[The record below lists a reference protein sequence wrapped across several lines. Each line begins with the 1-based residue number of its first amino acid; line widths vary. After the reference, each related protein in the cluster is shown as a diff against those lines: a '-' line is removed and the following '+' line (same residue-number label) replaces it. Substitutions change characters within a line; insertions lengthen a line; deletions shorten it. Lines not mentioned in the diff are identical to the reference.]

1 MLYLWMPEANGVW
14 QWSRGENWMQASSL
28 EQLIQDIKPYQGEE
42 AVVFFPSRDV
52 QIIQQKISKAQYKQL
67 GNDGVKYLIEEY
79 VIFPIDQMKVIPH
92 FEAPDQLSILAIAKN
107 AVLTMQHSL
116 TLIPV
121 KVTALLP
128 DFLVLPIP
136 KDNETIIANVQ
147 QQLLVRESAMQGS
160 SVDDLSLYLDM
171 CAKPEIFKYDALT
184 DEQSTALLA
193 ITTTEQRESF
203 NYQFQPILKAK
214 SHPFN
219 VLPKAKREE
228 SHASGYWKA
237 CAMLLMALLVVQFSY
252 DLARWVKL
260 KKLADQ
266 TAVLSIEQYKI
277 WFGANSRVT
286 EQNIKSLFESNLR
299 LSQTANTQAL
309 QLISRVGPI
318 LMQNQIVANNVNYD
332 ANVLNMNLVARSSDA
347 LQTLVSQLNQQ
358 GFKAELGN
366 IQTQA
371 DGVIGAVKIQ

>member
-107 AVLTMQHSL
+107 AVLTMQNSL

-160 SVDDLSLYLDM
+160 SVDELSLYLDM

-193 ITTTEQRESF
+193 ITTTEQRENF

-214 SHPFN
+214 SHSFN

-237 CAMLLMALLVVQFSY
+237 CAMLLIALLVVQFSY

-266 TAVLSIEQYKI
+266 TAVVSIEQYKT

>member
-79 VIFPIDQMKVIPH
+79 VIFPIDQMKVISH

-193 ITTTEQRESF
+193 ITTTEQRENF

-214 SHPFN
+214 SHSFN

-228 SHASGYWKA
+228 SHSSGYWKA
-237 CAMLLMALLVVQFSY
+237 CAMLLIALLVVQFSY

-266 TAVLSIEQYKI
+266 TAVLSIEQYKT

-299 LSQTANTQAL
+299 LSQTANTQSL